1 VSAEDALLET
11 ARRVADAER
20 RGDAAALEQLVAADY
35 AGYDPAG
42 RPQDRTGITRGYADG
57 TVRITTLE
65 QRDLRARVIG
75 EAGLVTG
82 VSSYRGRQGEE
93 AFEFTLRF
101 LAIYAWRD
109 GRWQLVAS
117 QDTRLPR

>member
-42 RPQDRTGITRGYADG
+42 RRQDRTGITRGYADG